1 MRQLVSVVALFAACA
16 SVLAACGGNGGTGD
30 TVGAEDLLD
39 AAYLGPDTDR
49 SASDYEQWASQSLAM
64 AVDQAAADPTIIRYG
79 LITFDAAVSPA
90 DAVAAGAPVLS
101 RGEGDNVRVA
111 AIVPPGS
118 VPIVVPEPSAGWDRT
133 RIWETYLGFRG
144 ADQIR
149 SLVILADVAS
159 FQLVAATAPTSAVW
173 TVEVAEGRTT
183 FGALGIRSA
192 V

>member
-16 SVLAACGGNGGTGD
+16 SVLTACGGNGGTGD

-39 AAYLGPDTDR
+39 AAYLGPDTDQ

-64 AVDQAAADPTIIRYG
+64 AVDQAADNPTIIRYG
-79 LITFDAAVSPA
+79 LITFDSAVSPA
-90 DAVAAGAPVLS
+90 DTAAAVAPVLS
-101 RGEGDNVRVA
+101 RGEGDVRVA

-118 VPIVVPEPSAGWDRT
+118 VPIVVPEPSVGWDRT

-144 ADQIR
+144 EDQIR

-159 FQLVAATAPTSAVW
+159 FQLLAATAPASAVW
-173 TVEVAEGRTT
+173 TVEVADGRTT
-183 FGALGIRSA
+183 FGALGIRPA